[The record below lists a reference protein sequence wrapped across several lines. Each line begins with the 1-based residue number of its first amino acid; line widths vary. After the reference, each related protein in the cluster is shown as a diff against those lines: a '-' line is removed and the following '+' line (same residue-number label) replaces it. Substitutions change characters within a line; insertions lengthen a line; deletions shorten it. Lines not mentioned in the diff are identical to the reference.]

1 MLASYSEVLHYLYSH
16 LPMFQRVGAVA
27 YKKDLTNTLRLCE
40 ALGNPQNKF
49 KSVHVAGTNGKGST
63 SHLLASVLQEAG
75 YKTGLY
81 TSPHLKEFTERIR
94 VNGQEVSRQFVVDF
108 VNRTQQAIEEIKPSF
123 FEVTVAM
130 AFDYFARQ
138 SVDVAVVEV
147 GLGGRLD
154 STNVITP
161 LISVITNIGW
171 DHMDLLGDTLPKIAF
186 EKAGIIKPHVP
197 VVVSERQQ
205 EVQHVFIEKAQ
216 QQSAAL
222 FFASDRYEA
231 TLHGDHLT
239 IKKNKALVL
248 EVDHF
253 PLTGQYQQQNLPGV
267 MQAIDCLQA
276 QFPVSAH
283 HLRAGL
289 QKVVVN
295 TSLKGRWQQL
305 GTSPTVF
312 CDTGHNEAGIQQ
324 VLQMI
329 KKQSFDRLRIVWG
342 MVRDKDHSKVL
353 SLLPKDAIYYFCQA
367 RIPRAMPAPE
377 LQQLAARFSL
387 RGVVVEDV
395 NDALARARNE
405 ANAHDFIFVGGS
417 TFVVAELNE
426 M

>member
-40 ALGNPQNKF
+40 ALGNPQHKF
-49 KSVHVAGTNGKGST
+49 KSIHIAGTNGKGST

-108 VNRTQQAIEEIKPSF
+108 VNKTQQAIEEIKPSF

-197 VVVSERQQ
+197 VVVSERQE
-205 EVQHVFIEKAQ
+205 EVQHVFIERAQ

-222 FFASDRYEA
+222 FFASDQYEA
-231 TLHGDHLT
+231 TLHGHHLT
-239 IKKNKALVL
+239 IKKNKALLL

-267 MQAIDCLQA
+267 MQAIDFLQA
-276 QFPVSAH
+276 QLPVSLH

-312 CDTGHNEAGIQQ
+312 CDTGHNEAGVRQ

-329 KKQSFDRLRIVWG
+329 EKQSFDRLRIVWG

-367 RIPRAMPAPE
+367 RIPRAMPALE

-405 ANAHDFIFVGGS
+405 AGARDFIFVGGS